1 MTRQGMTQQGVA
13 SAAVGPA
20 VEEITLPVR
29 GMTCA
34 ACQHHVERAL
44 QETPGVVSA
53 QVNLLANQASVRFHP
68 GAGMAQALVAAVEGA
83 GYEASLPAAEDDAG
97 AMPAGMEMAGDLVE
111 LRAALALA
119 AAVVAMFAGMPLM
132 GKAPGGAQGGGD
144 PLLGWASRHL
154 MHRMPAWAM
163 AIPAGELRWGL
174 LVLTAVV
181 MAVLSPQTYT
191 RAWSAARHGATNMNT
206 LVAIGTLAA
215 FGYSAWVTVFPGW
228 VSGLGLGLD
237 VYFEAVLFIL
247 AFLLVGAALDARAR
261 RRTMDAVEAFSKLLP
276 AVARLVAEDGSET
289 EVPLGAVKAGDC
301 VAVRPGERVPVDG
314 EVIAG
319 ASSVDESLVT
329 GESVPV
335 VRAVGAKVIG
345 GTINLDGVLTVRAT
359 AVGSDSVLAQIARL
373 LATAQSSRAPM
384 QAMADRASAIFVPS
398 VLALAAVTFAG
409 WMTIGLMGGGGA
421 HSFARA
427 FSIAIAVLVIACPCA
442 MGLAVPAA
450 LTVGIGRAAR
460 LGILVK
466 GGEALERLARTDTV
480 ALDKTGTLTLGRP
493 RVTGVVFA
501 DAVPESE
508 QARLLG
514 LAAAVEAKSEHPL
527 GRAVVEYVAELKL
540 PGAAGDVSE
549 FRAVPGKGLVA
560 RVGGSEVAVGNAAL
574 FAGLGVTASRVQ
586 ATASQVAGTE
596 LAVAVDGRWVL
607 SFSAED
613 GLRPGAAEA
622 VAALRRLGIETEML
636 TGDNAAAAASIAR
649 EAGIAPGAIH
659 AGMLPEGKV
668 AAVKA
673 LQDAGRK
680 VAMVGDGINDAAALA
695 QADSGIAIGSGTD
708 LAREAGDV
716 VLGWAGR
723 AEGQAATAKV
733 DLMQIPTTIRL
744 ARRTVRTMRENLFWA
759 VAYNAVGIP
768 VAAGVLYPHFH
779 LLLSPVL
786 ASAAMALSSTSVLL
800 NSLRLRRFA

>member
-1 MTRQGMTQQGVA
+1 MTGAGTGSGA
-13 SAAVGPA
+13 GSAA
-20 VEEITLPVR
+20 VEEITLPVQ
-29 GMTCA
+29 GMSCA
-34 ACQHHVERAL
+34 ACQHHVEQAL
-44 QETPGVVSA
+44 RETPGVVSA
-53 QVNLLANQASVRFHP
+53 QVNLLANQASVRFHA
-68 GAGMAQALVAAVEGA
+68 GAGMPQALVTAVAGA
-83 GYEASLPAAEDDAG
+83 GYEASLPAMEDDAE
-97 AMPAGMEMAGDLVE
+97 AMPAMMEMGGERLG
-111 LRAALALA
+111 LRAGLALA
-119 AAVVAMFAGMPLM
+119 AAFGAMFAGMPLM
-132 GKAPGGAQGGGD
+132 AGGGSD

-154 MHRMPAWAM
+154 MPLAPGWAM

-228 VSGLGLGLD
+228 VERLGLGLD

-247 AFLLVGAALDARAR
+247 AFLLVGASLDARAR
-261 RRTMDAVEAFSKLLP
+261 RRTMDAVEAFSRLLP
-276 AVARLVAEDGSET
+276 AMARAVGEDGSET
-289 EVPLGAVKAGDC
+289 EVPLGAVKVGDR

-314 EVIAG
+314 VVLAG

-335 VRAVGAKVIG
+335 VREVGTKVIG
-345 GTINLDGVLTVRAT
+345 GTINLDGTLTVRAT
-359 AVGSDSVLAQIARL
+359 AVGSESVLAQIARL

-384 QAMADRASAIFVPS
+384 QAMADRASAVFVPS

-409 WMTIGLMGGGGA
+409 WMAVGLADGSGA
-421 HSFARA
+421 HGFARA

-493 RVTGVVFA
+493 KVTGVTFA
-501 DAVPESE
+501 EGVAESE
-508 QARLLG
+508 KTRLLG

-527 GRAVVEYVAELKL
+527 GRAVVEYVAGLKV
-540 PGAAGDVSE
+540 PMDAGE
-549 FRAVPGKGLVA
+549 IAGFRAVPGKGLVA

-574 FAGLGVTASRVQ
+574 LDGLGITEVAANAS
-586 ATASQVAGTE
+586 GTQ
-596 LAVAVDGRWVL
+596 LAVAVDGQWML
-607 SFSAED
+607 TFAAED
-613 GLRPGAAEA
+613 GLRPGATET
-622 VAALRRLGIETEML
+622 VAALRRLGIRTEML

-649 EAGIAPGAIH
+649 EAGIEAGAVH

-668 AAVKA
+668 AAVKT
-673 LQDAGRK
+673 LQGEGRR

-708 LAREAGDV
+708 LARETGDV
-716 VLGWAGR
+716 VLGWSGR
-723 AEGQAATAKV
+723 VAAEKIE
-733 DLMQIPTTIRL
+733 LMQIPTTIRL
-744 ARRTVRTMRENLFWA
+744 ARRTVKTMRENLFWA

-779 LLLSPVL
+779 ILLSPVL
-786 ASAAMALSSTSVLL
+786 ASAAMAMSSTSVLM
-800 NSLRLRRFA
+800 NSLRLRRFV